1 MKKELIRQINSI
13 KRRFSKS
20 EPYMGVVLGTRIDFD
35 NLTFT
40 YEDDHYVIEIPVEFH
55 SENNNNFKKR
65 MEEEFETEMVTLRY
79 DEKGKRWLVHS
90 SETILFGSNYFQ
102 GKGVVKS
109 EFK

>member
-1 MKKELIRQINSI
+1 PQSTVSSPPSLHDALPI
-13 KRRFSKS
+13 
-20 EPYMGVVLGTRIDFD
+20 Y

-90 SETILFGSNYFQ
+90 SETILFGSNYLDR
-102 GKGVVKS
+102 KSTRLNSSHVKIS
-109 EFK
+109 YA